1 MDSPGYILLSR
12 LSLQERSTQALAH
25 NIANADTPGFRA
37 MRPVFGQVM
46 VSLRGA
52 GGLPGDSSMSLPQDR
67 ATWRD
72 MSQGSIQATGNP
84 LDVALNGEGYF
95 VVETP
100 QGERYT
106 RAGRFSIAANGR
118 LVDQEGNAVLDS
130 RNRPISF
137 SAQDT
142 QIEITANGTIQS
154 ENGEIARLQLV
165 RFEKP
170 QNLIAEG
177 NRLFDA
183 KNETPQPVEKP
194 NVVQR
199 VLEGSNVSPVL
210 EITRLTAEM
219 REFQYASMFT
229 EREGERITNAV
240 ERILRR
246 RS

>member
-1 MDSPGYILLSR
+1 MDSPGYILMSR
-12 LSLQERSTQALAH
+12 LALQERSTQALAH

-46 VSLRGA
+46 VNLRGA
-52 GGLPGDSSMSLPQDR
+52 GGLPGDKSMSIPQDR

-72 MSQGSIQATGNP
+72 MAPGTLQTTGNP
-84 LDVALNGEGYF
+84 LDVAIDGEGFF

-100 QGERYT
+100 KGERYT
-106 RAGRFSIAANGR
+106 RAGRFSIGANGR
-118 LVDQEGNAVLDS
+118 LVDQEGNTVLDS
-130 RNRPISF
+130 RDRPISF

-142 QIEITANGTIQS
+142 QIEITKTGVIQS
-154 ENGEIARLQLV
+154 ENGEIATLRVV

-170 QNLIAEG
+170 QNLLGEG

-183 KNETPQPVEKP
+183 NNEAPVQIERPK
-194 NVVQR
+194 VVQGA
-199 VLEGSNVSPVL
+199 LEGSNISPIL
-210 EITRLTAEM
+210 EMTRLTAEM
-219 REFQYASMFT
+219 REFQYASNFT

-240 ERILRR
+240 ERIMRR